1 MQNFRRARLVINEN
15 LRRDSDRELSDDEKS
30 DNVTNVTGDDGH
42 KIDLMNDERIY
53 ELNVVRRAA
62 VVDKYSNHNFD
73 EWAHLVEET
82 VEIHKFIEYGI
93 KIVIDKREFCIYFI
107 EDCQLYTG
115 NAQRHGGGGAGG
127 NNGRVIIEAGT
138 CIVEAGGVPFDMNT
152 DWDSFLSGM
161 AKGLPKY
168 LTKRGAALPGNQ
180 AINAR
185 GRQVFY
191 DLLSGTMTSIY
202 SRRISRRVMKKRAE
216 YQGPQAPEGGQM
228 YFPPPPF
235 FSHE

>member
-15 LRRDSDRELSDDEKS
+15 LRRDSDRELSDEEKS

-62 VVDKYSNHNFD
+62 VVEKYSNHNFD

-93 KIVIDKREFCIYFI
+93 KIVIDRREFCIYFI

-138 CIVEAGGVPFDMNT
+138 CIVEAGGV
-152 DWDSFLSGM
+152 GV
-161 AKGLPKY
+161 
-168 LTKRGAALPGNQ
+168 RGAAGDGAGEIGAG
-180 AINAR
+180 AIVDDGGHTGGGA
-185 GRQVFY
+185 G
-191 DLLSGTMTSIY
+191 GTAG
-202 SRRISRRVMKKRAE
+202 VGGGE
-216 YQGPQAPEGGQM
+216 LEVLGVLEGAVVGDGDA
-228 YFPPPPF
+228 
-235 FSHE
+235 HVE